1 MPTVLF
7 FTMILPMKCEEV
19 GMNQMYPGGLGIRG
33 SCALQMQTDGLW
45 QLRWQE

>member
-1 MPTVLF
+1 
-7 FTMILPMKCEEV
+7 MKCEGV
-19 GMNQMYPGGLGIRG
+19 LDGNKMYPDGLGIRG